1 MNTASKS
8 LAVYLCTYLVLISI
22 HSVMGSNVSSSMG
35 TIEIQLKEGTPEAPH
50 YAIISVSAQETAIF
64 RGYIESVVE
73 NNITLEKLIDPTN
86 PALEKN
92 PLSGG
97 VLGTVQA
104 KATATL
110 DANGSLNS
118 IIVTKRGDRYNGKPL
133 VFIDPPNDVNGSYSE
148 IRGAIAEA
156 EWNASSGKIDEVNLI
171 DRGIGYLNPP
181 KLSIDGG
188 PCFLRLVE
196 SDSNYSGIFFK
207 IIGNTDDSLEVNA
220 SMVDSLEAIL
230 KTGDLVEVVPAFTI
244 SSLLGDSSTPLQADE
259 NASLADWVFL
269 LEKQSLQTGNA
280 SDYISIFNDG
290 ASWKSVQDPT
300 EDFSEQAI
308 FPDDAMIIAR
318 RNDSNLSLFLS
329 GVAQLSSTYWELP
342 ETGKAKLVGNP
353 YSTEVMLSD
362 LIDNQAIT
370 ENNSTDFAD
379 CWLAHANPELA
390 DNIQIL
396 DSSQWNTY
404 WHDGSNLYVT
414 EIAKISARAG
424 SGIGGSLTSYDF
436 SMSSGII
443 ENASNEINN
452 KVTITST
459 SHGLK
464 AGFFVTIKGAIG
476 RKTNDLKNQVN
487 SSSEEVPDGQGLMVH
502 STINGYWEIT
512 STTPDTFQIESVYP
526 NSDFFSDGNAT
537 WETGVQGS
545 GYDNNVSLSII
556 GGGGRGARAMGIVKD
571 GRIETISLISGG
583 LLYTSPPTIVVHNGG
598 WKNIISG
605 NAPIN
610 DVRIPASSGILLI
623 RNHPFGQNCT
633 IPVGKLI
640 NF

>member
-8 LAVYLCTYLVLISI
+8 LAVYICTYLVLISI

-86 PALEKN
+86 PRSRKKTHCRAGFWEQF
-92 PLSGG
+92 
-97 VLGTVQA
+97 QA

-133 VFIDPPNDVNGSYSE
+133 VFIDPPNDANGSYSE

-207 IIGNTDDSLEVNA
+207 IVGNTDDSLEVNA

-269 LEKQSLQTGNA
+269 LEKQRSPDWKLPQITSLYSTM
-280 SDYISIFNDG
+280 G

-300 EDFSEQAI
+300 EDF
-308 FPDDAMIIAR
+308 FR
-318 RNDSNLSLFLS
+318 
-329 GVAQLSSTYWELP
+329 
-342 ETGKAKLVGNP
+342 
-353 YSTEVMLSD
+353 
-362 LIDNQAIT
+362 
-370 ENNSTDFAD
+370 
-379 CWLAHANPELA
+379 
-390 DNIQIL
+390 
-396 DSSQWNTY
+396 
-404 WHDGSNLYVT
+404 
-414 EIAKISARAG
+414 
-424 SGIGGSLTSYDF
+424 TSY
-436 SMSSGII
+436 IP
-443 ENASNEINN
+443 
-452 KVTITST
+452 
-459 SHGLK
+459 
-464 AGFFVTIKGAIG
+464 
-476 RKTNDLKNQVN
+476 RRC
-487 SSSEEVPDGQGLMVH
+487 
-502 STINGYWEIT
+502 
-512 STTPDTFQIESVYP
+512 
-526 NSDFFSDGNAT
+526 
-537 WETGVQGS
+537 
-545 GYDNNVSLSII
+545 YDYCQ
-556 GGGGRGARAMGIVKD
+556 K
-571 GRIETISLISGG
+571 
-583 LLYTSPPTIVVHNGG
+583 
-598 WKNIISG
+598 K
-605 NAPIN
+605 
-610 DVRIPASSGILLI
+610 
-623 RNHPFGQNCT
+623 
-633 IPVGKLI
+633 
-640 NF
+640 